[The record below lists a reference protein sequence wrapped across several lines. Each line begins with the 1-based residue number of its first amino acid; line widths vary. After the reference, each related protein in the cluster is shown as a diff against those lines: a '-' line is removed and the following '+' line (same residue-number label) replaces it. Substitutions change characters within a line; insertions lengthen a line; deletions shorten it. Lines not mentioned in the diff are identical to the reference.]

1 MTGEDLR
8 SAFERYLSATNAR
21 DVAALRD
28 VIHPDFEDV
37 YPQSG
42 ERIQGVE
49 NLQAI
54 IEHYPGGGYV
64 GSGVDRVVGT
74 EDRWVMTPAF
84 TVLRVEGS
92 GNVFTGVSR
101 GRYPDGTEWFI
112 VTIGHMRDG
121 RVWRAETYF
130 AETFEP
136 PAWRSDWVSR
146 VSSPASPP
154 PTPRR

>member
-1 MTGEDLR
+1 VTDADPR
-8 SAFERYLSATNAR
+8 TVFERYLRATNAR
-21 DVAALRD
+21 DAVALTEL
-28 VIHPDFEDV
+28 VHPDFEDV

-42 ERIQGVE
+42 ERTRGAA

-64 GSGVDRVVGT
+64 GSGLERIVGT

-84 TVLRVEGS
+84 SVLRIEGA
-92 GNVFTGVSR
+92 GDTFTGVSR

-112 VTIGHMRDG
+112 VTIGQMRDG
-121 RVWRAETYF
+121 KVWRAETYF

-136 PAWRSDWVSR
+136 PAWRSSWVER
-146 VSSPASPP
+146 APSSESGSPSSG
-154 PTPRR
+154 